1 MQLTEELA
9 KYFGYDRF
17 RAGQEETI
25 REVLNGRD
33 VMLVM
38 PTGAGKS
45 ICFQLTAV
53 LLPGTTIVISPLIA
67 LMKDQVDALSEKGIP
82 ATFLNSTL
90 DAYEMSERLEG
101 IKQGRYKLVYV
112 APERF
117 RNPRFTETLAALD
130 VSLFTVDEAHCIS
143 QWGHD
148 FRPDYLALGN
158 VIRRLGGNVRVMAVT
173 ATATKA
179 VREDIVRQL
188 GLGVAPRGE
197 PFVSVTGFARPNL
210 YLHVTPCKTHAAK
223 FARLVRVAEAY
234 RCGIVYCA
242 TRKMV
247 ERVGTMLRED
257 GYDPILYHGAMEDAE
272 RTRMQDRFISEE
284 EPIVVA
290 TNAFG
295 MGMDRPDI
303 RFVVHWDIPGSVE
316 AYYQEV
322 GRGGRD
328 GGFAWCELL
337 FNFVDTKTQQFFIDS
352 SNPDRTD
359 VMHLWS
365 VVKRECADHPV
376 TRSADD
382 WAAATGLSNG
392 ILARTIL
399 AMLERAGLVARE
411 MEPGKRA
418 YTTSLLPYTDENMKA
433 LERNCKAM
441 TAKRES
447 DQGKLDAIR
456 HYAYSKGCRHQ
467 FLLNYFGER
476 RADGAACSM
485 CDNCHPRQP
494 VKPKEPTEAQWLEI
508 QKALSCIAR
517 LGGRFGLNIAALSL
531 HGDGH
536 AEIAANRLDT
546 LSTFGLL
553 RDKTLLHIVNL
564 LEALLNESCI
574 RLTRGIPALAVLTP
588 KGIRVMKRQY
598 PGFRFNPPR

>member
-1 MQLTEELA
+1 MHLKEELE
-9 KYFGYDRF
+9 KHFGYDRF
-17 RAGQEETI
+17 RSGQEEAV
-25 REVLNGRD
+25 REVLNGCD
-33 VMLVM
+33 VVLIM

-45 ICFQLTAV
+45 ICFQLAAV
-53 LLPGTTIVISPLIA
+53 LLPGVTIVISPLIA
-67 LMKDQVDALSEKGIP
+67 LMKDQVDALSGKGIP

-90 DAYEMSERLEG
+90 DAYEMSQRLDG
-101 IKQGRYKLVYV
+101 IRQGRYKLVYV

-117 RNPRFTETLAALD
+117 RNPRFTETLTSLN

-148 FRPDYLALGN
+148 FRPDYLNLGR
-158 VIRRLGGNVRVMAVT
+158 VIQRLGENVRVMAVT

-188 GLGVAPRGE
+188 GLGAAPRGE

-210 YLHVTPCKTHAAK
+210 YLHVTHCKTHAAK

-272 RTRMQDRFISEE
+272 RTRMQNRFISED
-284 EPIVVA
+284 EPVVVA

-322 GRGGRD
+322 GRAGRD

-352 SNPDRTD
+352 SNPERTD
-359 VMHLWS
+359 VMRLWS
-365 VVKRECADHPV
+365 VVKRECSQSPV

-382 WAAATGLSNG
+382 WADAAGLSNG

-399 AMLERAGLVARE
+399 AMLERAGLVTRE

-418 YTTSLLPYTDENMKA
+418 YTTSLLPYAAEKMQA

-441 TAKRES
+441 EAKRGG
-447 DQGKLDAIR
+447 DQGKLDTMR
-456 HYAYSKGCRHQ
+456 RYAYSKGCRHQ

-476 RADGAACSM
+476 KAGGAACSI

-494 VKPKEPTEAQWLEI
+494 VRPKEPTEAQWLEI

-517 LGGRFGLNIAALSL
+517 LGGRFGLDIAALSL

-536 AEIAANRLDT
+536 PGIAANGLDK

-553 RDKTLLHIVNL
+553 RDKTLLHITNL

-574 RLTRGIPALAVLTP
+574 RLTQGIPPLAVLTA
-588 KGIRVMKRQY
+588 KGIRVMKRQS
-598 PGFRFNPPR
+598 PEFRFNPPR